1 MGRRSKYPEE
11 FRRNAAK
18 LALDG
23 GRSVPEVA
31 RELGVNR
38 NWVEALRR
46 ERRDGPA
53 AVGGEERAELDRL
66 CRRVAELELEKEVPL
81 PGRGHRRLHPPCRR
95 LGDGRSPAPRTG
107 P

>member
-23 GRSVPEVA
+23 GRSIRDVA
-31 RELGVNR
+31 RELGVNHETLR
-38 NWVEALRR
+38 NWVESLRR

-53 AVGGEERAELDRL
+53 AVSGEERAELARL
-66 CRRVAELELEKEVPL
+66 RRRVAELELEKEVL
-81 PGRGHRRLHPPCRR
+81 RKAAVFFARETDR
-95 LGDGRSPAPRTG
+95 
-107 P
+107 

>member
-11 FRRNAAK
+11 VRRNAAK

-23 GRSVPEVA
+23 GRSLREVA
-31 RELGVNR
+31 RELGVNHETLR

-53 AVGGEERAELDRL
+53 AVGGEERAELARL
-66 CRRVAELELEKEVPL
+66 RRRVASWSWRK
-81 PGRGHRRLHPPCRR
+81 R
-95 LGDGRSPAPRTG
+95 
-107 P
+107 